1 MLLQD
6 LYEKYSGLAFTVP
19 SDRSVA
25 ILSLERRLARTFKT
39 QATYG
44 LFAIYFGR
52 GLLWQ
57 RGSPQRMKHIAWKD
71 TQPVPSWSWFSK
83 EGPIKYMQL
92 EFERIEWATKDFDGP
107 FLRRSRA
114 SSLPTLPTADRSI
127 ATFKAPA
134 QSLILTE
141 FELLA
146 RVTFDA
152 EDEFKIQDLRCVIVG
167 RDKADDDEHQPRVHV
182 IVIHPSDALDDAM
195 YKRVGVASLMPL
207 HLGDEISWVVVQ

>member
-44 LFAIYFGR
+44 LFAVYFGR
-52 GLLWQ
+52 GLLWR
-57 RGSPQRMKHIAWKD
+57 RGSPQRMKHIVWED

-83 EGPIKYMQL
+83 EGPIKFMEL
-92 EFERIEWATKDFDGP
+92 EFEKIEWATKDFDGP

-114 SSLPTLPTADRSI
+114 SSLPSTPTSDRSVG
-127 ATFKAPA
+127 AFKAPA
-134 QSLILTE
+134 QTLVLTE

-146 RVTFDA
+146 RVNFDA
-152 EDEFKIQDLRCVIVG
+152 EDEFRIRDLRCVIVG
-167 RDKADDDEHQPRVHV
+167 RDKVDDGGSQPRTHV
-182 IVIHPSDALDDAM
+182 IIIHPTNVLGEVT
-195 YKRVGVASLMPL
+195 YKRVGVASLMAL
-207 HLGDEISWVVVQ
+207 HLGQEISWVTVQ